1 MLWFTVTHYSVTTD
15 SHWLDVTSP
24 MMLLID
30 CHWNDVLPSELT
42 TMLCSPDLLLV
53 SSPRFESVTVYLN
66 NQCWAGVNGGWWR
79 WFYGPITVRGRQ
91 NILELNIKR
100 LMGPN
105 IKCFHGARNFS
116 LHPWQLH
123 TYTSPFP
130 HSEWVTLPRSGA
142 FGVACV
148 PEPSYCN
155 GGGGRLPTTE
165 SVCVCMKER
174 EKEEGTCG
182 SNLVVLLSGSGGES
196 VGQGLRAVWIV
207 SEAAGVR
214 LLWQTELEESG
225 GWRRRGRNEG

>member
-105 IKCFHGARNFS
+105 IKCFSWGPKLLAAPLTATHIHITFS
-116 LHPWQLH
+116 PQRVGHLTPLRGFWCGLCSWAQLLQ
-123 TYTSPFP
+123 
-130 HSEWVTLPRSGA
+130 WWRGTLANNRK
-142 FGVACV
+142 C
-148 PEPSYCN
+148 
-155 GGGGRLPTTE
+155 
-165 SVCVCMKER
+165 VCVYER
-174 EKEEGTCG
+174 ERER
-182 SNLVVLLSGSGGES
+182 GGNM
-196 VGQGLRAVWIV
+196 WK
-207 SEAAGVR
+207 
-214 LLWQTELEESG
+214 
-225 GWRRRGRNEG
+225 